1 MAEAIKERASRGPT
15 RGEIRKQIQLPLS
28 EAFRISWRYVTIR
41 LGRSLITAGTIFLS
55 VAFLMSVFTMVAA
68 AKAAGQ
74 ELDQPT
80 IARYTWLVTMG
91 FLICGVG
98 IVNALLMSVTERF
111 REIGTM
117 KCLGAL
123 DSFIVRMFLIEAG
136 LMGLFAA
143 LTGGLAGLLL
153 MSAWSAFRAGFSV
166 LGKMDW
172 GWTGQGGGY
181 GLLAYYLLSVAL
193 GMILSVIAAIIPA
206 WRAAS
211 LQAADALRTEI

>member
-1 MAEAIKERASRGPT
+1 MAERQGRGTRQRPSRAD
-15 RGEIRKQIQLPLS
+15 IRQQIQLPLS

-41 LGRSLITAGTIFLS
+41 LGRSMITASTIFLS
-55 VAFLMSVFTMVAA
+55 VAFLMAVFTMVAA
-68 AKAAGQ
+68 AKASGQ
-74 ELDQPT
+74 ELDPPT

-91 FLICGVG
+91 FIICGVG

-123 DSFIVRMFLIEAG
+123 DSFIVRMFLIESG
-136 LMGLFAA
+136 LMGLFASI
-143 LTGGLAGLLL
+143 TGGLAGMVIML
-153 MSAWSAFRAGFSV
+153 AWSVFRASFSI
-166 LGKMDW
+166 LGKVDW
-172 GWTGQGGGY
+172 GWSGSGGGY
-181 GLLAYYLLSVAL
+181 GLLAYYLLSIVL